1 MVSRRGALDVLA
13 QHILGCAC
21 SEPFDPDAL
30 YAEVRSAAP
39 YRALT
44 REDFGKVVD
53 FVSTGGYALKTYDR
67 FARLRPNA
75 KAEGDMRLR
84 AASPAVIQQYRMNV
98 GTIVEAPMLKVRMVK
113 RGGRRPLG
121 GMGGRYLGEIEEY
134 FIDQLA
140 PGDTFLFAGHVLRFE
155 GLAETEDAHIHVRD
169 RIMAVLFT
177 RPAERV
183 MRPRFG
189 AGLDAQVFQ
198 NISPLALSAI
208 EYRIRESLDAVFAG
222 EVTLEE
228 LTVEDGGDEGT
239 VLVSIDYALR
249 ADRTPHRLEVVL

>member
-1 MVSRRGALDVLA
+1 MAARHIADPFALGPPL
-13 QHILGCAC
+13 
-21 SEPFDPDAL
+21 
-30 YAEVRSAAP
+30 VRAG
-39 YRALT
+39 T
-44 REDFGKVVD
+44 
-53 FVSTGGYALKTYDR
+53 
-67 FARLRPNA
+67 RLR
-75 KAEGDMRLR
+75 R
-84 AASPAVIQQYRMNV
+84 
-98 GTIVEAPMLKVRMVK
+98 
-113 RGGRRPLG
+113 
-121 GMGGRYLGEIEEY
+121 
-134 FIDQLA
+134 
-140 PGDTFLFAGHVLRFE
+140 E

-228 LTVEDGGDEGT
+228 LTVENGGDEGT